1 MGQEVRGVPEA
12 AALSHDPERSIG
24 AYLARQRELR
34 GFTLDDLAS
43 LTRIPRR
50 SLERLE
56 SGIFDHAPDGFV
68 RGFVRTVATALGL
81 DPDEAVMRLLREPEE
96 QTAAAEASRGV
107 WAEPGLRWAALALVA
122 LCLVGGIAWLVA
134 SLAGRPEAAPSD
146 EVVVRRDPV
155 RALAS
160 DLEAGRIRLPPPAP
174 PAAPASEVAAEP
186 AAEAPPAAE
195 PASGEVAE
203 EASPAV
209 EAPAVEAPVA
219 EAPVAEPPVAEAPV
233 AEAPVAEPPVAEPPV
248 FEVPAREP
256 AVEEAEPQEPA
267 AEAPTPAAPGFDA
280 PR

>member
-160 DLEAGRIRLPPPAP
+160 DLEAGRIRLPPSAP

-219 EAPVAEPPVAEAPV
+219 EAPVAEPPVAE
-233 AEAPVAEPPVAEPPV
+233 PPV